1 MTHADNIH
9 RAGNPFGRARL
20 CCLFWLMQ
28 NQSGDSNAPDCCTAR
43 RNSRG
48 LQDELIAQRSLAGVV
63 ARALSRARLDSQ
75 AGCARARWPPVE
87 PRGAWAAD
95 GRARTRAATLER
107 HEPSERHYEPGGAR
121 AAPAQGRV
129 GPRPQLP
136 AVPPVQGDLHTH
148 QPAPP
153 LPHLRPHLL
162 RSMHGQHRGHGGR
175 AHGTHCRRKH
185 PRRPPTCPHHRPCPT
200 PWSRRPPTIARPP
213 PCALPPRSPRPS
225 CAPETARPCERP
237 CERAPVSPPR
247 SPCPPPALSP
257 PMLGSP

>member
-1 MTHADNIH
+1 MRTCNIH

-63 ARALSRARLDSQ
+63 ARALASSTRLPSRVRPRPLATCRATRRVGGRRTRSNSCCDTGAARAIGAALRARWRPCCACARKSGPSTATTRSATCARRPSHSSTGATTAASAPSSSAKHARPTPWPRRARARYALPPEAPSATPDHCAPTTMRVAAPFASPFSRAR
-75 AGCARARWPPVE
+75 E
-87 PRGAWAAD
+87 
-95 GRARTRAATLER
+95 
-107 HEPSERHYEPGGAR
+107 
-121 AAPAQGRV
+121 
-129 GPRPQLP
+129 
-136 AVPPVQGDLHTH
+136 
-148 QPAPP
+148 
-153 LPHLRPHLL
+153 
-162 RSMHGQHRGHGGR
+162 
-175 AHGTHCRRKH
+175 
-185 PRRPPTCPHHRPCPT
+185 
-200 PWSRRPPTIARPP
+200 
-213 PCALPPRSPRPS
+213 
-225 CAPETARPCERP
+225 ARPCERP